1 MRTQRTGIQRVCQE
15 CGKDFIASRDC
26 ATRTS
31 KYCSKECGWAV
42 QKRKAAEATPSADE
56 LFRLHH
62 TEGISVD
69 GVGKHYGKSAAWA
82 KAALARRGVPER
94 GTKTGRE
101 IACEVCGN
109 TFYASGSV
117 VARGRRFCSNACKGK
132 GMPAPSKDP
141 EARRKISESK
151 MGSKNAAWRGVDT
164 EGSIYQVFNVR
175 LKGETCCR
183 NCGAEATAVL
193 PLHLHHAVP
202 RSMCKAGRRD
212 LRNGI
217 TLCHACHM
225 GWHYRTKTIYRDLF
239 TEAEWSFISS
249 LELLGQNI
257 TAWLE
262 DRYPKRRPLT
272 LFEGEAA

>member
-1 MRTQRTGIQRVCQE
+1 MQRETTGPGPHYRRYVRKDCEQCGTEFNARVEAGRTTRFCCIRCSADAQKTSKLRGRKLICPV
-15 CGKDFIASRDC
+15 CGK
-26 ATRTS
+26 
-31 KYCSKECGWAV
+31 
-42 QKRKAAEATPSADE
+42 
-56 LFRLHH
+56 
-62 TEGISVD
+62 
-69 GVGKHYGKSAAWA
+69 
-82 KAALARRGVPER
+82 
-94 GTKTGRE
+94 
-101 IACEVCGN
+101 
-109 TFYASGSV
+109 TFYAQKS
-117 VARGRRFCSNACKGK
+117 AIEKNRRFCSKACNGK
-132 GMPAPSKDP
+132 GMPAPSKSA

-151 MGSKNAAWRGVDT
+151 MGSKNAAWRGEDT

-225 GWHYRTKTIYRDLF
+225 GWHYRTRPIYRDLF

-262 DRYPKRRPLT
+262 DRYPERPPLT